1 MLRGLLC
8 VMTLAGVL
16 SGTSLSA
23 EEKIKVPADV
33 QAGVT
38 AKTHLLQAQKFAQ
51 FGMHQDAII
60 EFKKSL
66 EALPDFVDAH
76 FELGQVYANIDRHD
90 DAIREYKNTL
100 ELEPHHNKV
109 VYELALAYYDT
120 NMTDEGIELCK
131 FYLKDNDPGKANLH
145 SLLGVFYIKKG
156 DTDRAVSEFRKQ
168 LEANHHPEQGYLNLG
183 MALMK
188 KGETDEAIES
198 YKKSLEL
205 FPRNPRTHYQLG
217 AAYKSK
223 GMNEEAEKEMAEY
236 RGLVGR

>member
-1 MLRGLLC
+1 MLRCLLC

-23 EEKIKVPADV
+23 EERMKAPADV

-38 AKTHLLQAQKFAQ
+38 AKTHLLQAQKFAR
-51 FGMHQDAII
+51 FGMNKDAIS

-76 FELGQVYANIDRHD
+76 FELGKVYSDSGRQD
-90 DAIREYKNTL
+90 DAIREYKKAL
-100 ELEPHHNKV
+100 ELEPHHKNA

-120 NMTDEGIELCK
+120 NKTDEGIELCEL
-131 FYLKDNDPGKANLH
+131 YLKDNDPSRANLH
-145 SLLGVFYIKKG
+145 SLLGVFHIKKG
-156 DTDRAVSEFRKQ
+156 ETDKAVSEFRKQ
-168 LEANHHPEQGYLNLG
+168 VEANHHPEQGYLNLG

-188 KGETDEAIES
+188 NGETDEAIES

-217 AAYKSK
+217 AAYKKK
-223 GMNEEAEKEMAEY
+223 GMNEEAEKEMAKY